1 MQILEKSSKAEAIEL
16 SNRFLRVF
24 ETDRMASQLVTLLI

>member
-1 MQILEKSSKAEAIEL
+1 MQSLEKSGKAEAIEL

-24 ETDRMASQLVTLLI
+24 YADRSACQLLTLLL